1 MWDVFVLA
9 ESGTFSSL
17 CLTSLTRNVGHFGT
31 CCSESV
37 NGSVEEVVGD
47 DVGGE
52 DVGVGFSKKLMTS
65 LIVSSLSIALRD
77 RT

>member
-1 MWDVFVLA
+1 M
-9 ESGTFSSL
+9 
-17 CLTSLTRNVGHFGT
+17 
-31 CCSESV
+31 

>member
-1 MWDVFVLA
+1 M
-9 ESGTFSSL
+9 
-17 CLTSLTRNVGHFGT
+17 
-31 CCSESV
+31 

-52 DVGVGFSKKLMTS
+52 DVGVGFSKKLMMS